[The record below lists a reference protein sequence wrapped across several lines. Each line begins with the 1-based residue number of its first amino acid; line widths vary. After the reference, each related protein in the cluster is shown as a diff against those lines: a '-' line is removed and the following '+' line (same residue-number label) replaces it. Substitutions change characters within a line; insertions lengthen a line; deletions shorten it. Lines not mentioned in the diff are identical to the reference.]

1 MFYTLKTEPSW
12 KSYIIK
18 LNNPLFT
25 SEQCDDIIKC
35 ATSLQ
40 KKEASI
46 GIGIDSSPK
55 NKNEKIRKSK
65 VAWIEHNLIPPAF
78 QKINDALYNVNKNY
92 FGFENLEMTELA
104 QYTEYDKGS
113 HYNWH
118 MDSEVEFSKQPPVRK
133 ISMSVLLSDSKEFVG
148 GELEFIEEGK
158 PMELKKGEAVFFAS
172 FIRHRVKPV
181 KKGIRKSLVMWFGGE
196 PFK

>member
-1 MFYTLKTEPSW
+1 MFSIFKTEPRW
-12 KSYIIK
+12 KSYIVK
-18 LNNPLFT
+18 LNNALFT
-25 SEQCDDIIKC
+25 PEQCNDIINC
-35 ATSLQ
+35 GISLQ
-40 KKEASI
+40 KEEAGV
-46 GIGIDSSPK
+46 GIG
-55 NKNEKIRKSK
+55 
-65 VAWIEHNLIPPAF
+65 
-78 QKINDALYNVNKNY
+78 
-92 FGFENLEMTELA
+92 LEMIEFA
-104 QYTEYDKGS
+104 QYTEYNKSS

-118 MDSEVEFSKQPPVRK
+118 MDSEIEFSKEPPVRK
-133 ISMSVLLSDSKEFVG
+133 ISMSILLSDPKEFVG

>member
-1 MFYTLKTEPSW
+1 MFRILKTEPIW
-12 KSYIIK
+12 KSYIVK

-25 SEQCDDIIKC
+25 HEQCDDIIKC
-35 ATSLQ
+35 GMSLQ
-40 KKEASI
+40 KEEAQVGVGVTSI
-46 GIGIDSSPK
+46 K
-55 NKNEKIRKSK
+55 NKNKKLRKSK
-65 VAWIEHNLIPPAF
+65 VAWIRHDLIPPAF
-78 QKINDALYNVNKNY
+78 QKINEALYNVNKNH
-92 FGFENLEMTELA
+92 FGFENPEMHEFA

-118 MDSEVEFSKQPPVRK
+118 TDSEIEFSTQPPVRK
-133 ISMSVLLSDSKEFVG
+133 ISMSILLSDPKEFVG
-148 GELEFIEEGK
+148 GELEFIQEGK
-158 PMELKKGEAVFFAS
+158 PMKLKKGEAVFFAS

>member
-1 MFYTLKTEPSW
+1 MFSIFKTEPRW
-12 KSYIIK
+12 KSYIVK
-18 LNNPLFT
+18 LNNALFT
-25 SEQCDDIIKC
+25 PEQCNDIINC
-35 ATSLQ
+35 GISLQ
-40 KKEASI
+40 KEEAGV
-46 GIGIDSSPK
+46 GIGITSIK
-55 NKNEKIRKSK
+55 NKNKKIRKSK
-65 VAWIEHNLIPPAF
+65 VAWIRHDLIPPAF
-78 QKINDALYNVNKNY
+78 QKIKEALYSVNKNH
-92 FGFENLEMTELA
+92 FGFENLEMIEFA
-104 QYTEYDKGS
+104 QYTEYNKSS

-118 MDSEVEFSKQPPVRK
+118 MDSEIEFSKEPPVRK
-133 ISMSVLLSDSKEFVG
+133 ISMSILLSDPKEFVG